1 MKENTIDHQ
10 GDYNKKQVLNC
21 VPNRMD
27 IAGNYSS
34 DSDGKTDVAKI
45 ICIKDLEASDADDT
59 DKANNCKITLC
70 NQLSRS
76 EVAVLENNV
85 HVPKWLRF
93 IEYPFKIGVTKVIFL
108 VSALSSGS
116 KAKDM
121 APMLIN
127 YEVEGETKEE
137 INSISN
143 SERDEE
149 DGIVNANKSEEIVVT
164 KVKNA
169 VNNNSASEKV
179 GIVSSSDLSP
189 SEIAV
194 LENNVHV
201 PKWLRF
207 IEYPFKIRSDKGDFL
222 PEATGWS
229 MDATARGPVNQAG
242 TYFGA
247 CLLTLASA
255 QAGCNGM
262 VCGEDNRI
270 YGMKPSSLLT
280 TVTAVV
286 SVVAALVMPLTGA
299 VVDHS
304 SHRKTI
310 GVATAIAV
318 LIATG
323 AQIGISESNWFVILC
338 LEAVGGFS
346 LIVHTT
352 SVFSYMPDLSLVES
366 QIVKYSTGFHIRRYT
381 VSGIFT
387 AACTLYS
394 FLSKVD
400 GDRIGNQIRLCRFA
414 ASFSFSIAVVL
425 FGYAWI
431 FCFRKRPPSR
441 KKPAEK
447 SLMAIGFS
455 SVSKT
460 FGRIFS
466 CVSKYRALK
475 WLMISMLFSPES
487 GAGTVLSIATTF
499 LTVYLR
505 MKALQLSITVFIMF
519 VAQIPGSIIG
529 KLLCNRFNPFVSYR
543 ASLAA
548 FAVSAAITVVVLNP
562 ERIWLVYVLS
572 GIWGCAFGCFYSTQR
587 VLFCKLIPSGKQF
600 EFMGFFAFFGNLL
613 SWLPPILFT
622 ILNEQGVSMKIGFSL
637 LPAFSFVSLFFSLF
651 MGSYSDAVEAAAVME
666 EESEEFGADMISHQ
680 EKTKQTAQTSSR
692 DGSENEPIF
701 VKNIGDKG
709 DLKGGCRRSPANK
722 GPFTGI

>member
-1 MKENTIDHQ
+1 MTLHHKQNEEINHLSDFQQDEDDSDACEDSGDINVLETEDPDAIVNVENLDVVKENGERPPSDDFFGLEISKHSSRNDSKMEHLDTTSMSDPNSDSTRSDSTKVASTTSMKENTIDHQ

-76 EVAVLENNV
+76 EV
-85 HVPKWLRF
+85 
-93 IEYPFKIGVTKVIFL
+93 
-108 VSALSSGS
+108 
-116 KAKDM
+116 
-121 APMLIN
+121 
-127 YEVEGETKEE
+127 
-137 INSISN
+137 
-143 SERDEE
+143 
-149 DGIVNANKSEEIVVT
+149 
-164 KVKNA
+164 
-169 VNNNSASEKV
+169 
-179 GIVSSSDLSP
+179 
-189 SEIAV
+189 AV

-387 AACTLYS
+387 GACTLYS

-505 MKALQLSITVFIMF
+505 MKALQLSITVFVMF

-600 EFMGFFAFFGNLL
+600 EFMGFFAFSGNLL

-622 ILNEQGVSMKIGFSL
+622 ILNEQGVSMRIGFSL

-651 MGSYSDAVEAAAVME
+651 MGSYSDAVEAAAAME
-666 EESEEFGADMISHQ
+666 EESEKLEASIQ
-680 EKTKQTAQTSSR
+680 EETKQTALSSN
-692 DGSENEPIF
+692 DVNTFDDSISCNVVGSDF
-701 VKNIGDKG
+701 D
-709 DLKGGCRRSPANK
+709 GGCRRSPAYK
-722 GPFTGI
+722 GPHMDF